1 MAQIFATDRDG
12 TKHELEARERASLME
27 TTSSPLPGI
36 DRARVDG
43 RRHERPCADRIEE
56 CKTAGICAALLRTVA
71 AAALDIGVVRTII
84 GLYVTV
90 HFLTQSR
97 QR

>member
-1 MAQIFATDRDG
+1 MITTGKNHVRGIHGAPMAEFLRRPALTGMGVRS
-12 TKHELEARERASLME
+12 TK
-27 TTSSPLPGI
+27 
-36 DRARVDG
+36 
-43 RRHERPCADRIEE
+43 
-56 CKTAGICAALLRTVA
+56 ICATLFGTAA